1 MSEHFP
7 AGLLAQLPGR
17 LVPWFLR
24 EKRDLEWR
32 NDPTPYRVWISE
44 IMLQQTRVE
53 AVKPYYDRFLAELPD
68 VAALAAVDES
78 RLLKLWEGLG
88 YYRRARNLQAA
99 AKKIMQD
106 HGGVFPSDYD
116 GVRGLPGIGDY
127 TAGAILSIAFGKPF
141 PAVDGNVL
149 RVVSRVAASRED
161 TDSPKIRKELT
172 AALAAVYP
180 AGRCSEFTQS
190 LMELGA
196 TVCLPNGAPLCM
208 TCPLSGIC
216 LASRQG
222 ITDEIPV
229 RKAKAARPVKEF
241 AVVVLRDAA
250 GRFAVR
256 RRPET
261 GLLAGLYEFPNLEGR
276 PGKTALKTAFRADSI
291 RKAGTAKHIFTH
303 VEWNM
308 TLYFAATSD
317 PPGGFEWVP
326 RTALQS
332 ETAIPSAF
340 RAALELALA
349 PDPFH
354 DGGKP

>member
-7 AGLLAQLPGR
+7 AELLAQLPGL

-24 EKRDLEWR
+24 AKRDLEWR

-68 VAALAAVDES
+68 VAALAAVDET

-99 AKKIMQD
+99 AKKIMHD

-161 TDSPKIRKELT
+161 IDSPKIRKELT
-172 AALAAVYP
+172 AALAAVYL
-180 AGRCSEFTQS
+180 AGQCSEFTQS

-196 TVCLPNGAPLCM
+196 TVCLPNGAPLCL
-208 TCPLSGIC
+208 TCPLAGIC
-216 LASRQG
+216 LASQNG
-222 ITDEIPV
+222 LTDEIPV

-241 AVVVLRDAA
+241 AVVVLRDTA
-250 GRFAVR
+250 GHFAVR

-276 PGKTALKTAFRADSI
+276 PGETALKTAFHADRI
-291 RKAGTAKHIFTH
+291 RKSGKAKHVFTH
-303 VEWNM
+303 VEWDM
-308 TLYFAATSD
+308 TLYLAETDD
-317 PPGGFEWVP
+317 PPGGFEWVG
-326 RTALQS
+326 RDSLRS

-340 RAALELALA
+340 KAALKLALD
-349 PDPFH
+349 PDSFP
-354 DGGKP
+354 GGKP

>member
-7 AGLLAQLPGR
+7 AELISQLPGL

-32 NDPTPYRVWISE
+32 KDPTPYRVWISE

-53 AVKPYYDRFLAELPD
+53 AVKPYYDRFLAELPV
-68 VAALAAVDES
+68 VAALAAVDEK

-116 GVRGLPGIGDY
+116 SVRALPGIGDY

-149 RVVSRVAASRED
+149 RVVSRLVASYED
-161 TDSPKIRKELT
+161 IDAPKIRKELT
-172 AALAAVYP
+172 TALATVYP
-180 AGRCSEFTQS
+180 AGKCSEFTQS

-196 TVCLPNGAPLCM
+196 TVCLPNGTPLC
-208 TCPLSGIC
+208 TVCPLAGIC
-216 LASRQG
+216 LTSKNG
-222 ITDEIPV
+222 LSDEIPV
-229 RKAKAARPVKEF
+229 RKAKMTRPVKEF
-241 AVVVLRDAA
+241 SVIVLRDAA

-261 GLLAGLYEFPNLEGR
+261 GLLAGLYEFPNLEGH
-276 PGKTALKTAFRADSI
+276 PDETALKTTFRTV
-291 RKAGTAKHIFTH
+291 RLMKTGTARHIFTH
-303 VEWNM
+303 VEWDM
-308 TLYFAATSD
+308 TLYLAETDD
-317 PPGGFEWVP
+317 PPDGFEWIP
-326 RTALQS
+326 RAVLRA

-340 RAALELALA
+340 RAALKLALDSDFF
-349 PDPFH
+349 PGD
-354 DGGKP
+354 KP

>member
-7 AGLLAQLPGR
+7 AKILECLPGL

-24 EKRDLEWR
+24 AKRDLEWR

-68 VAALAAVDES
+68 VAALAAVDET

-106 HGGVFPSDYD
+106 YGGIFPSGYD
-116 GVRGLPGIGDY
+116 DVRDLPGIGDY

-149 RVVSRVAASRED
+149 RVVSRVTASRED

-180 AGRCSEFTQS
+180 AGQCSEFTQS

-208 TCPLSGIC
+208 TCPLAGIC
-216 LASRQG
+216 LASQNG
-222 ITDEIPV
+222 LTDEIPV
-229 RKAKAARPVKEF
+229 RKTKAARPVKEF

-261 GLLAGLYEFPNLEGR
+261 GLLAGLYEFPNLEGH
-276 PGKTALKTAFRADSI
+276 PDETALKTAFHAVRI
-291 RKAGTAKHIFTH
+291 RKSGKANHIFTH
-303 VEWNM
+303 VEWDM
-308 TLYFAATSD
+308 ALYLALTDD
-317 PPGGFEWVP
+317 PPDGFEWVS
-326 RTALQS
+326 RDSLRS

-340 RAALELALA
+340 RAALKLALD
-349 PDPFH
+349 PDSFS
-354 DGGKP
+354 GGKP

>member
-1 MSEHFP
+1 MSEHFR
-7 AGLLAQLPGR
+7 GKILAQLPGL

-24 EKRDLEWR
+24 AKRDLEWR
-32 NDPTPYRVWISE
+32 NNPTPYRVWISE

-68 VAALAAVDES
+68 VAALAAVDEA

-99 AKKIMQD
+99 AKKIMLD
-106 HGGVFPSDYD
+106 YGGVFPSDYD
-116 GVRGLPGIGDY
+116 DVRGLPGIGDY

-149 RVVSRVAASRED
+149 RVVSRVTASRED
-161 TDSPKIRKELT
+161 IDSPKIRKELT
-172 AALAAVYP
+172 DALASVYP
-180 AGRCSEFTQS
+180 AGQCSEFTQS

-196 TVCLPNGAPLCM
+196 TVCLPNGAPLCL
-208 TCPLSGIC
+208 TCPLADIC
-216 LASRQG
+216 IASWDCL
-222 ITDEIPV
+222 TDEIPV
-229 RKAKAARPVKEF
+229 RKTKAARPVKEF
-241 AVVVLRDAA
+241 AVVVLRDAD

-261 GLLAGLYEFPNLEGR
+261 GLLAGLYEFPNMEGR
-276 PGKTALKTAFRADSI
+276 PDMTALKTAFHAVRI
-291 RKAGTAKHIFTH
+291 RNSGTARHIFTH
-303 VEWNM
+303 VEWDM
-308 TLYFAATSD
+308 TLYLAETDD

-326 RTALQS
+326 RAALCS

-340 RAALELALA
+340 KAALKLALD
-349 PDPFH
+349 PDSFP
-354 DGGKP
+354 GGKP

>member
-7 AGLLAQLPGR
+7 ADLFSCLPGL

-24 EKRDLEWR
+24 AKRDLEWR

-53 AVKPYYDRFLAELPD
+53 AVKPYYDRFLVELPD
-68 VAALAAVDES
+68 VAALAAVDET

-99 AKKIMQD
+99 ARKIVRD
-106 HGGVFPSDYD
+106 YGGVFPSDYED
-116 GVRGLPGIGDY
+116 VRGLPGIGDY

-149 RVVSRVAASRED
+149 RVATRIAASRAD

-180 AGRCSEFTQS
+180 AGQCSEFTQS

-196 TVCLPNGAPLCM
+196 TVCLPNGAPLC
-208 TCPLSGIC
+208 TVCPLAGIC
-216 LASRQG
+216 LASQRG
-222 ITDEIPV
+222 LTDEIPV
-229 RKAKAARPVKEF
+229 RKAKAARPVKQF
-241 AVVVLRDAA
+241 AVVVLRDTA

-261 GLLAGLYEFPNLEGR
+261 GLLAGLYEFPNLEGIH
-276 PGKTALKTAFRADSI
+276 GETALKTAFHADQLK
-291 RKAGTAKHIFTH
+291 KAGTAKHIFTH
-303 VEWNM
+303 VEWDM
-308 TLYFAATSD
+308 ALYLAETSD
-317 PPGGFEWVP
+317 PPDGFEWVP
-326 RTALQS
+326 RSALRN

-340 RAALELALA
+340 KAALELALDS
-349 PDPFH
+349 DPIP
-354 DGGKP
+354 GGRKT

>member
-7 AGLLAQLPGR
+7 AELFARLPGL

-68 VAALAAVDES
+68 VAALAAVDET

-88 YYRRARNLQAA
+88 YYRRVRNLQAA
-99 AKKIMQD
+99 AKKIVRD
-106 HGGVFPSDYD
+106 YGGVFPDTYD
-116 GVRGLPGIGDY
+116 EVRGLPGIGDY
-127 TAGAILSIAFGKPF
+127 TAGAILSIAFGKPC

-149 RVVSRVAASRED
+149 RVATRVAASRAD
-161 TDSPKIRKELT
+161 IDSPKIRKELT

-180 AGRCSEFTQS
+180 AGQCSEFTQS

-196 TVCLPNGAPLCM
+196 TVCLPNGAPLC
-208 TCPLSGIC
+208 TVCPLAGVC
-216 LASRQG
+216 LASQQG
-222 ITDEIPV
+222 LTDERPV
-229 RKAKAARPVKEF
+229 RSAKDARPAKQF
-241 AVVVLRDAA
+241 DVVVLRDAV
-250 GRFAVR
+250 GCFAVR

-261 GLLAGLYEFPNLEGR
+261 GLLAGLYEFPNLEGIHSE
-276 PGKTALKTAFRADSI
+276 TALKTAFRADKI
-291 RKAGTAKHIFTH
+291 KKAGTAKHIFTH
-303 VEWNM
+303 VEWDM
-308 TLYFAATSD
+308 TLYLAETSN
-317 PPGGFEWVP
+317 PPDGFEWVP
-326 RTALQS
+326 RSALQS

-340 RAALELALA
+340 KAALKLALDA
-349 PDPFH
+349 DPFT
-354 DGGKP
+354 GGKL

>member
-7 AGLLAQLPGR
+7 AELLARVPGL

-24 EKRDLEWR
+24 TRRDLEWR

-68 VAALAAVDES
+68 VASLAAADET

-99 AKKIMQD
+99 AKKIMQEY
-106 HGGVFPSDYD
+106 GGVFPDNYD
-116 GVRGLPGIGDY
+116 GVRNLPGIGDY

-149 RVVSRVAASRED
+149 RVMSRLAASRED
-161 TDSPKIRKELT
+161 IDSPKIRKELT
-172 AALAAVYP
+172 GALAAVYP
-180 AGRCSEFTQS
+180 PGQCSEFTQS

-196 TVCLPNGAPLCM
+196 MVCLPNGAPLC
-208 TCPLSGIC
+208 TVCPLAGIC
-216 LASRQG
+216 LASQKRL
-222 ITDEIPV
+222 TDEIPV
-229 RKAKAARPVKEF
+229 RKAKAARPVKSF
-241 AVVVLRDAA
+241 AVVVLRDAQ

-261 GLLAGLYEFPNLEGR
+261 GLLAGLYEFPNLEGVHDE
-276 PGKTALKTAFRADSI
+276 TALKKAFRAKAI
-291 RKAGTAKHIFTH
+291 REMGTARHVFTH
-303 VEWNM
+303 VEWDM
-308 TLYFAATSD
+308 TLYLAETD
-317 PPGGFEWVP
+317 GPPDGFEWVSAAAL
-326 RTALQS
+326 RT

-340 RAALELALA
+340 KAALKLALNA
-349 PDPFH
+349 DSSN
-354 DGGKP
+354 GGRS

>member
-7 AGLLAQLPGR
+7 SELLEELPGL

-24 EKRDLEWR
+24 SRRDLEWR
-32 NDPTPYRVWISE
+32 NAPTPYRVWISE

-53 AVKPYYDRFLAELPD
+53 AVKPYYDRFLAALPD
-68 VAALAAVDES
+68 VASLAAVDEP

-88 YYRRARNLQAA
+88 YYRRAKNLRAA
-99 AKKIMQD
+99 ARKIVD
-106 HGGVFPSDYD
+106 EFGGVFPDDYD
-116 GVRGLPGIGDY
+116 SVRALPGIGDY

-161 TDSPKIRKELT
+161 IDAPKLRKELT
-172 AALAAVYP
+172 EALAAVYP
-180 AGRCSEFTQS
+180 AGQCSEFTQS

-196 TVCLPNGAPLCM
+196 TVCLPNGAPMCGV
-208 TCPLSGIC
+208 CPLAGIC
-216 LASRQG
+216 LASRDG
-222 ITDEIPV
+222 LTEEIPV
-229 RKAKAARPVKEF
+229 RKAKPVRPVKHF
-241 AVVVLRDAA
+241 AVVVLRDGA

-276 PGKTALKTAFRADSI
+276 PGETALKTAFHAVRI
-291 RKAGTAKHIFTH
+291 RKSGKAKHVFTH
-303 VEWNM
+303 MEWDM
-308 TLYFAATSD
+308 TLYLAETDD
-317 PPGGFEWVP
+317 PPDGFEWVS
-326 RTALQS
+326 RDSLRS

-340 RAALELALA
+340 KAALKLALD
-349 PDPFH
+349 PDSFP
-354 DGGKP
+354 GGTP

>member
-7 AGLLAQLPGR
+7 ADLLARLPGL

-24 EKRDLEWR
+24 AKRDLEWR

-53 AVKPYYDRFLAELPD
+53 AVKPYYDRFLSELPD
-68 VAALAAVDES
+68 VAALAEVDEA

-88 YYRRARNLQAA
+88 YYRRVRNLQAA
-99 AKKIMQD
+99 ARKIMRD
-106 HGGVFPSDYD
+106 HGGVFPSGYD
-116 GVRGLPGIGDY
+116 DVRALPGIGDY

-149 RVVSRVAASRED
+149 RVVTRVAASRED
-161 TDSPKIRKELT
+161 IDAPKLRRELT
-172 AALAAVYP
+172 AALAEIYP
-180 AGRCSEFTQS
+180 AGLCSEFTQS

-196 TVCLPNGAPLCM
+196 TVCLPNGAPLC
-208 TCPLSGIC
+208 TECPLAGIC
-216 LASRQG
+216 LASRKG
-222 ITDEIPV
+222 LTDEIPV

-241 AVVVLRDAA
+241 AVVVLRDTA

-261 GLLAGLYEFPNLEGR
+261 GLLAGLYEFPNLEGIH
-276 PGKTALKTAFRADSI
+276 GETALKTAFRAD
-291 RKAGTAKHIFTH
+291 RLEKAGTAKHIFTH
-303 VEWNM
+303 VEWDM
-308 TLYFAATSD
+308 TLYLAETSN
-317 PPGGFEWVP
+317 PPDGFEWVA
-326 RTALQS
+326 RSALQN

-340 RAALELALA
+340 KAALKLALDA
-349 PDPFH
+349 DSFP
-354 DGGKP
+354 GGKS

>member
-7 AGLLAQLPGR
+7 AGLLALLPDF

-24 EKRDLEWR
+24 AKRDLEWR

-53 AVKPYYDRFLAELPD
+53 AVKPYYDRFLSELPD
-68 VAALAAVDES
+68 VAALAAVDEA

-99 AKKIMQD
+99 ARKIMQD
-106 HGGVFPSDYD
+106 YGGVFPSGYD
-116 GVRGLPGIGDY
+116 DVRGLPGVGDY

-149 RVVSRVAASRED
+149 RVVSRVTASRED
-161 TDSPKIRKELT
+161 IDLPKIRKELT
-172 AALAAVYP
+172 AALAEVYP
-180 AGRCSEFTQS
+180 AGRCSEFTQG

-196 TVCLPNGAPLCM
+196 TVCLPNGAPLC
-208 TCPLSGIC
+208 TECPLAGIC
-216 LASRQG
+216 LASQKG
-222 ITDEIPV
+222 LADEIPV
-229 RKAKAARPVKEF
+229 RKAKSARPTKEF

-261 GLLAGLYEFPNLEGR
+261 GLLAGLCEFPNLEGR
-276 PGKTALKTAFRADSI
+276 PDETALKTAFQADRI
-291 RKAGTAKHIFTH
+291 RKYGMARHVFTH
-303 VEWNM
+303 VEWGM
-308 TLYFAATSD
+308 TLYLAETSD
-317 PPGGFEWVP
+317 PPAGFEWVS
-326 RTALQS
+326 RAALRS
-332 ETAIPSAF
+332 KIAVPSAF
-340 RAALELALA
+340 KAALELALN

-354 DGGKP
+354 GG

>member
-1 MSEHFP
+1 MSERFP
-7 AGLLAQLPGR
+7 AELLARLPGL

-68 VAALAAVDES
+68 VAALASVDET

-88 YYRRARNLQAA
+88 YYRRVRNLQAA
-99 AKKIMQD
+99 AKKIVRE
-106 HGGVFPSDYD
+106 HGGVFPDSYD

-149 RVVSRVAASRED
+149 RVMTRLAASRAD
-161 TDSPKIRKELT
+161 IDSPKLRKELT
-172 AALAAVYP
+172 AALAEVYP
-180 AGRCSEFTQS
+180 PGRCGEFTQS

-196 TVCLPNGAPLCM
+196 TVCLPNGAPLCAA
-208 TCPLSGIC
+208 CPLAGIC

-222 ITDEIPV
+222 LTDEIPV
-229 RKAKAARPVKEF
+229 RKAKAVRPVKKF
-241 AVVVLRDAA
+241 DVVVLRDAA

-276 PGKTALKTAFRADSI
+276 HGETALKEAFRADRM
-291 RKAGTAKHIFTH
+291 RKAGAARHIFTH
-303 VEWNM
+303 VEWDM
-308 TLYFAATSD
+308 TLYLAETSN
-317 PPGGFEWVP
+317 PSGGFEWVP
-326 RTALQS
+326 RSALQS

-340 RAALELALA
+340 KAALRLALD
-349 PDPFH
+349 PDPFP
-354 DGGKP
+354 GGKP

>member
-7 AGLLAQLPGR
+7 AELLARLPGF

-24 EKRDLEWR
+24 AKRDLEWR

-68 VAALAAVDES
+68 IAALAAVDET

-88 YYRRARNLQAA
+88 YYRRVRNLQAA
-99 AKKIMQD
+99 AKKIVREY
-106 HGGVFPSDYD
+106 GGVFPDTYD
-116 GVRGLPGIGDY
+116 NVRNLPGIGDY

-141 PAVDGNVL
+141 PAIDGNVL
-149 RVVSRVAASRED
+149 RVVSRLAASRED
-161 TDSPKIRKELT
+161 TDSPRIRKELT

-180 AGRCSEFTQS
+180 DGHCSEFTQS

-196 TVCLPNGAPLCM
+196 TVCLPNGAPLC
-208 TCPLSGIC
+208 TACPLAGIC
-216 LASRQG
+216 LASQQG
-222 ITDEIPV
+222 LTDEIPV
-229 RKAKAARPVKEF
+229 RKAKAARPEKEF
-241 AVVVLRDAA
+241 AVVVLRDAK

-261 GLLAGLYEFPNLEGR
+261 GLLAGLYEFPGLEGSHSE
-276 PGKTALKTAFRADSI
+276 TALKKAFRADRI
-291 RKAGTAKHIFTH
+291 RKAGTAKHVFTH
-303 VEWNM
+303 VEWHM
-308 TLYFAATSD
+308 TLYLAETSD
-317 PPGGFEWVP
+317 PPDGFEWVG

-340 RAALELALA
+340 KVALKLALD
-349 PDPFH
+349 PDSFQ
-354 DGGKP
+354 GGKP

>member
-7 AGLLAQLPGR
+7 AELLSQLPGF

-24 EKRDLEWR
+24 AKRDLEWR

-53 AVKPYYDRFLAELPD
+53 AVKPYYVRFLSELPD
-68 VAALAAVDES
+68 VAALAAVDEA

-99 AKKIMQD
+99 AKKIVRD
-106 HGGVFPSDYD
+106 FGGVFPSGYD
-116 GVRGLPGIGDY
+116 DVRGLPGIGDY

-149 RVVSRVAASRED
+149 RVASRLAASHED
-161 TDSPKIRKELT
+161 IDAPKVRRELT
-172 AALAAVYP
+172 AALAEVYP

-196 TVCLPNGAPLCM
+196 TVCLPNGAPLC
-208 TCPLSGIC
+208 TECPLAGIC
-216 LASRQG
+216 LASQKG
-222 ITDEIPV
+222 LMDEIPV
-229 RKAKAARPVKEF
+229 RKTKASRPAKEF
-241 AVVVLRDAA
+241 SVVVLRDAA

-276 PGKTALKTAFRADSI
+276 PGANALKTAFHADRI
-291 RKAGTAKHIFTH
+291 RKTGTARHVFTH
-303 VEWNM
+303 VEWDM
-308 TLYFAATSD
+308 TLYLAETAD
-317 PPGGFEWVP
+317 PPGGFEWVS
-326 RTALQS
+326 RAALRS
-332 ETAIPSAF
+332 ETAVPSAF
-340 RAALELALA
+340 KAALELALD
-349 PDPFH
+349 PDSFH
-354 DGGKP
+354 GGKP

>member
-7 AGLLAQLPGR
+7 AELLTRLPGL

-68 VAALAAVDES
+68 IASLAAADET

-106 HGGVFPSDYD
+106 HGGVFPSDYES
-116 GVRGLPGIGDY
+116 VRGLPGIGDY

-149 RVVSRVAASRED
+149 RVVSRLAASRAD
-161 TDSPKIRKELT
+161 TDAPKIRRELT
-172 AALAAVYP
+172 GALAAVYP
-180 AGRCSEFTQS
+180 AGQCSEFTQS

-196 TVCLPNGAPLCM
+196 TVCLPNGAPLCAV
-208 TCPLSGIC
+208 CPLANIC
-216 LASRQG
+216 LASRNG
-222 ITDEIPV
+222 LTDEIPV

-276 PGKTALKTAFRADSI
+276 PDETALKTAFRARRI
-291 RKAGTAKHIFTH
+291 RKFGTARHVFTH
-303 VEWNM
+303 VEWDM
-308 TLYFAATSD
+308 TLYLAETDD
-317 PPGGFEWVP
+317 PPPGFEWTP
-326 RTALQS
+326 RDALKKR
-332 ETAIPSAF
+332 TAIPSAF
-340 RAALELALA
+340 KAALKLALA
-349 PDPFH
+349 PDPFPG
-354 DGGKP
+354 DLP

>member
-7 AGLLAQLPGR
+7 DQLLAQLPGL

-24 EKRDLEWR
+24 AKRDLEWR

-68 VAALAAVDES
+68 VASLAAVDET

-106 HGGVFPSDYD
+106 HGGVFPSDYEA
-116 GVRGLPGIGDY
+116 VRALPGIGDY

-149 RVVSRVAASRED
+149 RVVSRLAASRED
-161 TDSPKIRKELT
+161 IDSPKIRRELT
-172 AALAAVYP
+172 DALAAVYP
-180 AGRCSEFTQS
+180 AGQCSEFTQS

-196 TVCLPNGAPLCM
+196 TICLPNGAPLCLA
-208 TCPLSGIC
+208 CPLAGIC
-216 LASRQG
+216 LASRNG
-222 ITDEIPV
+222 LTDEIPV
-229 RKAKAARPVKEF
+229 RKSKTARPVKEF
-241 AVVVLRDAA
+241 TVVVLRDAS
-250 GRFAVR
+250 GRYAVR

-261 GLLAGLYEFPNLEGR
+261 GLLAGLYEFPNLEGH
-276 PGKTALKTAFRADSI
+276 PDETALKTAFHAVKIKRS
-291 RKAGTAKHIFTH
+291 GTARHVFTH
-303 VEWNM
+303 VEWDM
-308 TLYFAATSD
+308 TLYRVETDD
-317 PPGGFEWVP
+317 PPAGFEWVP
-326 RTALQS
+326 RDALRS

-340 RAALELALA
+340 KAALKLALDS
-349 PDPFH
+349 DPFP
-354 DGGKP
+354 GGKP

>member
-1 MSEHFP
+1 MSENFP
-7 AGLLAQLPGR
+7 AELLARLPGL

-24 EKRDLEWR
+24 AKRDLEWR

-68 VAALAAVDES
+68 VAALAAVDET

-88 YYRRARNLQAA
+88 YYRRVRNLQAA
-99 AKKIMQD
+99 AKKIVQE
-106 HGGVFPSDYD
+106 HGGVFPDDYD

-149 RVVSRVAASRED
+149 RVATRLAASRED
-161 TDSPKIRKELT
+161 IDAPKLRKELNS
-172 AALAAVYP
+172 ALAAVYP
-180 AGRCSEFTQS
+180 AGQCSEFTQS

-196 TVCLPNGAPLCM
+196 TVCLPNGAPLC
-208 TCPLSGIC
+208 TVCPLAGIC
-216 LASRQG
+216 LASQRG
-222 ITDEIPV
+222 LTDEIPV

-241 AVVVLRDAA
+241 AVIVLRNAE

-276 PGKTALKTAFRADSI
+276 RSETALKTAFRAGRI

-303 VEWNM
+303 VEWAM
-308 TLYFAATSD
+308 TLYLAETAD

-326 RTALQS
+326 RAALQT

-340 RAALELALA
+340 KAALKLALD
-349 PDPFH
+349 PDSFQ
-354 DGGKP
+354 GGKP

>member
-7 AGLLAQLPGR
+7 AKLLARLPGL

-24 EKRDLEWR
+24 SKRDLEWR

-53 AVKPYYDRFLAELPD
+53 AVKPYYDRFLSELPN
-68 VAALAAVDES
+68 VAALAAADET

-99 AKKIMQD
+99 AKKIMQV
-106 HGGVFPSDYD
+106 HGGVFPSDYES
-116 GVRGLPGIGDY
+116 VRGLPGIGDY
-127 TAGAILSIAFGKPF
+127 TAGAILSIAFGKPV

-149 RVVSRVAASRED
+149 RVVSRLAASSAD
-161 TDSPKIRKELT
+161 IDAPKIRRELT
-172 AALAAVYP
+172 GALAAVYP
-180 AGRCSEFTQS
+180 AGQCSEFTQS

-196 TVCLPNGAPLCM
+196 TVCLPNGAPLC
-208 TCPLSGIC
+208 TACPLADIC
-216 LASRQG
+216 LASKNG
-222 ITDEIPV
+222 LTDGIPV
-229 RKAKAARPVKEF
+229 RKAKAARPVKAF
-241 AVVVLRDAA
+241 AVVILRDPA

-276 PGKTALKTAFRADSI
+276 PGETALKTAFRADRI
-291 RKAGTAKHIFTH
+291 RKSGTARHVFTH
-303 VEWNM
+303 VEWDM
-308 TLYFAATSD
+308 TLYLAETDD

-326 RTALQS
+326 RDALRTR
-332 ETAIPSAF
+332 TAIPSAF
-340 RAALELALA
+340 KAALELALD
-349 PDPFH
+349 PDSFH
-354 DGGKP
+354 GDSP

>member
-1 MSEHFP
+1 MSEHFR
-7 AGLLAQLPGR
+7 AKILECLPGL

-24 EKRDLEWR
+24 AKRDLEWR

-68 VAALAAVDES
+68 VAALAAVDET

-106 HGGVFPSDYD
+106 YGGVFPSDYES
-116 GVRGLPGIGDY
+116 VRNLPGIGDY

-149 RVVSRVAASRED
+149 RVVSRLVASRED
-161 TDSPKIRKELT
+161 IDSPKIRKELT

-180 AGRCSEFTQS
+180 AGQCSEFTQS

-196 TVCLPNGAPLCM
+196 TVCLPNGAPLC
-208 TCPLSGIC
+208 TVCPLAGIC
-216 LASRQG
+216 LASQNG
-222 ITDEIPV
+222 LTDEIPV
-229 RKAKAARPVKEF
+229 RKTKAARPVKEF
-241 AVVVLRDAA
+241 AVVVLRDAT

-276 PGKTALKTAFRADSI
+276 PDETALKTAFHAVRI
-291 RKAGTAKHIFTH
+291 RKSGKAKHVFTH
-303 VEWNM
+303 VEWDM
-308 TLYFAATSD
+308 TLYLAETGD
-317 PPGGFEWVP
+317 PPDGFEWVS
-326 RTALQS
+326 RDSLRS

-340 RAALELALA
+340 KAALKLALD
-349 PDPFH
+349 PDSFPG
-354 DGGKP
+354 DKP

>member
-1 MSEHFP
+1 MSEHFR
-7 AGLLAQLPGR
+7 AEILAQLPVL

-24 EKRDLEWR
+24 AKRDLEWR

-68 VAALAAVDES
+68 VAALAAIDEA

-106 HGGVFPSDYD
+106 HGGIFPSDYD
-116 GVRGLPGIGDY
+116 SVRGLPGIGDY

-149 RVVSRVAASRED
+149 RVVSRVAASRE
-161 TDSPKIRKELT
+161 SPDLPKLRKELT
-172 AALAAVYP
+172 SALAAVYP
-180 AGRCSEFTQS
+180 PGQCSEFTQS

-196 TVCLPNGAPLCM
+196 TVCLPNGAPLCT
-208 TCPLSGIC
+208 TCPLADIC
-216 LASRQG
+216 LASQNG
-222 ITDEIPV
+222 LTDEIPV
-229 RKAKAARPVKEF
+229 RKARAARPVKQF
-241 AVVVLRDAA
+241 AVVVLRDAD

-261 GLLAGLYEFPNLEGR
+261 GLLAGLYEFPNMEGH
-276 PGKTALKTAFRADSI
+276 PDETALKTAFRTGRI
-291 RKAGTAKHIFTH
+291 RKSGTARHVFTH
-303 VEWNM
+303 VEWDM
-308 TLYFAATSD
+308 TLYLAETDD
-317 PPGGFEWVP
+317 PPDGFEWVSRAAL
-326 RTALQS
+326 RT
-332 ETAIPSAF
+332 ETAIPGAF
-340 RAALELALA
+340 KAALKLALN
-349 PDPFH
+349 PDSFH
-354 DGGKP
+354 GGKP

>member
-7 AGLLAQLPGR
+7 SELLAQLPGL

-32 NDPTPYRVWISE
+32 KNPTPYRVWISE

-68 VAALAAVDES
+68 VAALAAVDEPH
-78 RLLKLWEGLG
+78 LLKLWEGLG

-99 AKKIMQD
+99 ARKIMRERC
-106 HGGVFPSDYD
+106 GVFPSDYD
-116 GVRGLPGIGDY
+116 GVRSLPGVGDY

-149 RVVSRVAASRED
+149 RVVSRLAASRVD
-161 TDSPKIRKELT
+161 TDAPKTRRELT
-172 AALAAVYP
+172 DALAAVYP
-180 AGRCSEFTQS
+180 PEQCSEFTQS

-196 TVCLPNGAPLCM
+196 TVCLPNGAPLC
-208 TCPLSGIC
+208 TACPLAGIC
-216 LASRQG
+216 AASKKRL
-222 ITDEIPV
+222 TDVIPV
-229 RKAKAARPVKEF
+229 RKGKAARPVKNF
-241 AVVVLRDAA
+241 SVVVLRNSA

-261 GLLAGLYEFPNLEGR
+261 GLLAGLYEFPNLEGL
-276 PGKTALKTAFRADSI
+276 PGETALKTAFHAVRI
-291 RKAGTAKHIFTH
+291 AKSGAARHIFTH

-308 TLYFAATSD
+308 TLYLAETDD
-317 PPGGFEWVP
+317 PPDGFEWVP
-326 RTALQS
+326 RDALRS
-332 ETAIPSAF
+332 KTAIPSAF
-340 RAALELALA
+340 KSALKLALA
-349 PDPFH
+349 PDSIPG
-354 DGGKP
+354 DKP

>member
-7 AGLLAQLPGR
+7 AELLAQLPGR

-24 EKRDLEWR
+24 AKRDLEWR

-68 VAALAAVDES
+68 VAELAAVDET

-99 AKKIMQD
+99 AKKIVHD

-149 RVVSRVAASRED
+149 RVVSRVAASRAD
-161 TDSPKIRKELT
+161 IDSPKVRRELT
-172 AALAAVYP
+172 GALAAVYP
-180 AGRCSEFTQS
+180 AGQCSEFTQS

-196 TVCLPNGAPLCM
+196 TVCVPNGAPLCM
-208 TCPLSGIC
+208 TCPLAGIC
-216 LASRQG
+216 LASRNG
-222 ITDEIPV
+222 LTDEIPV
-229 RKAKAARPVKEF
+229 RKTKAARPVKEF

-276 PGKTALKTAFRADSI
+276 PGETALKTAFRAVRI
-291 RKAGTAKHIFTH
+291 RKSGTAKHVFTH
-303 VEWNM
+303 VEWDM
-308 TLYFAATSD
+308 TLYLAETDD
-317 PPGGFEWVP
+317 PPGGFEWVS
-326 RTALQS
+326 RDSLRS

-340 RAALELALA
+340 KAALKLALD
-349 PDPFH
+349 PDSFP
-354 DGGKP
+354 GGKP

>member
-7 AGLLAQLPGR
+7 ADLLARLPGL

-24 EKRDLEWR
+24 AKRELEWR

-53 AVKPYYDRFLAELPD
+53 AVKPYYDRFLAELPN
-68 VAALAAVDES
+68 VAALAAVDET

-88 YYRRARNLQAA
+88 YYRRVRNLQAA
-99 AKKIMQD
+99 AKKIMMEY
-106 HGGVFPSDYD
+106 GGVFPDDYD

-149 RVVSRVAASRED
+149 RVVTRLAASRED
-161 TDSPKIRKELT
+161 IDAPKLRKELT
-172 AALAAVYP
+172 DALAAVYP
-180 AGRCSEFTQS
+180 AGQCGEFTQS

-196 TVCLPNGAPLCM
+196 MVCLPNGAPLCAA
-208 TCPLSGIC
+208 CPLADIC
-216 LASRQG
+216 LASRRG
-222 ITDEIPV
+222 LTDEIPV
-229 RKAKAARPVKEF
+229 RKAKAVRPLKEF
-241 AVVVLRDAA
+241 AVVVLRDAK

-276 PGKTALKTAFRADSI
+276 HGETALKKAFRADRI
-291 RKAGTAKHIFTH
+291 REAGTAKHVFTH
-303 VEWNM
+303 VEWDM
-308 TLYFAATSD
+308 TLYLAETAD
-317 PPGGFEWVP
+317 PPDGFEWVP
-326 RTALQS
+326 RSALRS

-340 RAALELALA
+340 KAALKLALD
-349 PDPFH
+349 PDSFQ
-354 DGGKP
+354 GGKS